1 MSNSAFEQNVIALVW
16 DCDKTLISSYMQEPL
31 FRYFNIDGA
40 KFWAEVNALKAR
52 YGAQGIS
59 VNSDT
64 CYLNHILTYVKAGI
78 FKGLSNKL
86 LREFGKELK
95 FYPGLP
101 DFFGEIKKLIEED
114 PKYMAFDIRVEHY
127 VVSTGFAE
135 TIKGSAIA
143 PYVDGVFGCEF
154 IEDVL
159 QPGFLDG
166 NITLG
171 SIDHKGLQND
181 AVSNVTLGSIDHKG
195 LQNDAVSNVPLGSI
209 DHKGLQNDA
218 VSNVTLGSID
228 HKGLQNDAVSNV
240 TLGSID
246 HKGFQN
252 DAVSNVTLEGGTTD
266 RVQEISQIACA
277 LDNTSKTR
285 YLFEINKGSN
295 KYPETIDVN
304 SSIAREVRRVP
315 FQNMVY
321 IADGP
326 SDVPAFSILNY
337 NGGSTFAVYPKGDVK
352 GFKQVDALRRDGR
365 VQMFGEADYS
375 PATQSW
381 MWLTEKARAIADKI
395 VEVKQ
400 AAIKNSAG
408 APPTHLN

>member
-1 MSNSAFEQNVIALVW
+1 MANSAFEQNIIAMVW

-31 FRYFNIDGA
+31 FRHYNVDGG
-40 KFWAEVNALKAR
+40 KFWQEVNALKVR

-59 VNSDT
+59 VNADT
-64 CYLNHILTYVKAGI
+64 SYLNHILTYVKAGL
-78 FKGLSNKL
+78 FKGLNNKL

-101 DFFGEIKKLIEED
+101 NFFGEVKKLIEED
-114 PKYMAFDIRVEHY
+114 PKYKAFDIRLEHY

-143 PYVDGVFGCEF
+143 PFVDGIFGCEF

-159 QPGFLDG
+159 QPGFLE
-166 NITLG
+166 TAATEAG
-171 SIDHKGLQND
+171 SDPSHCHPEERSDEGS
-181 AVSNVTLGSIDHKG
+181 SN
-195 LQNDAVSNVPLGSI
+195 
-209 DHKGLQNDA
+209 
-218 VSNVTLGSID
+218 
-228 HKGLQNDAVSNV
+228 
-240 TLGSID
+240 
-246 HKGFQN
+246 
-252 DAVSNVTLEGGTTD
+252 
-266 RVQEISQIACA
+266 EISQIACA

-304 SSIAREVRRVP
+304 SSIARASRRVP
-315 FQNMVY
+315 FENMVY

-352 GFKQVDALRRDGR
+352 GMRQVESLRSDGR
-365 VQMFGEADYS
+365 VQMYGEADYS
-375 PATQSW
+375 EATTSW
-381 MWLTEKARAIADKI
+381 LWLTEKARAIADKI
-395 VEVKQ
+395 VATKQ

-408 APPTHLN
+408 APPTHLT

>member
-1 MSNSAFEQNVIALVW
+1 MAQSAFEQNVIALVW

-31 FRYFNIDGA
+31 FRHFNVDGG
-40 KFWAEVNALKAR
+40 KFWAEVNALKVR

-64 CYLNHILTYVKAGI
+64 CYLNHVLTYVKAGL

-114 PKYMAFDIRVEHY
+114 PKYKAFDIRVEHY

-143 PYVDGVFGCEF
+143 PFVDGVFGCEF

-159 QPGFLDG
+159 QPGFLDSPQCHPERSE
-166 NITLG
+166 G
-171 SIDHKGLQND
+171 S
-181 AVSNVTLGSIDHKG
+181 SN
-195 LQNDAVSNVPLGSI
+195 
-209 DHKGLQNDA
+209 
-218 VSNVTLGSID
+218 
-228 HKGLQNDAVSNV
+228 
-240 TLGSID
+240 
-246 HKGFQN
+246 
-252 DAVSNVTLEGGTTD
+252 
-266 RVQEISQIACA
+266 EISQIACA

-285 YLFEINKGSN
+285 YIFEINKGSN

-304 SSIAREVRRVP
+304 STIAREVRRVP

-326 SDVPAFSILNY
+326 SDVPAFSILNT

>member
-1 MSNSAFEQNVIALVW
+1 MTQSAFEQNVIALVW

-31 FRYFNIDGA
+31 FRHFHVDGSR
-40 KFWAEVNALKAR
+40 FWAEVNALKAR
-52 YGAQGIS
+52 YKDRGVS
-59 VNSDT
+59 VNADT
-64 CYLNHILTYVKAGI
+64 SYLNHVLTYVKAGL
-78 FKGLSNKL
+78 FKGLTNRM

-101 DFFGEIKKLIEED
+101 GFFGEIKKMIEED
-114 PKYMAFDIRVEHY
+114 PKYKAFDIRVEHY

-135 TIKGSAIA
+135 TIRGSAIA
-143 PYVDGVFGCEF
+143 PLVDGIFGCEF

-159 QPGFLDG
+159 QPGFLDAAGENSSSGG
-166 NITLG
+166 NGT
-171 SIDHKGLQND
+171 
-181 AVSNVTLGSIDHKG
+181 A
-195 LQNDAVSNVPLGSI
+195 
-209 DHKGLQNDA
+209 
-218 VSNVTLGSID
+218 
-228 HKGLQNDAVSNV
+228 
-240 TLGSID
+240 
-246 HKGFQN
+246 
-252 DAVSNVTLEGGTTD
+252 EGNCSSGEGCG
-266 RVQEISQIACA
+266 EISQIACA

-285 YLFEINKGSN
+285 YIFEINKGSN

-304 SSIAREVRRVP
+304 STIAREVRRVP

-326 SDVPAFSILNY
+326 SDVPAFSILNS

-352 GFKQVDALRRDGR
+352 GMRQVDALRRDGR
-365 VQMFGEADYS
+365 VQMYGEADYS
-375 PATQSW
+375 EATTSW
-381 MWLTEKARAIADKI
+381 LWLTEKARAIADRI

>member
-1 MSNSAFEQNVIALVW
+1 MANSAFEQNIIAMVW

-31 FRYFNIDGA
+31 FRHYNVDGG
-40 KFWAEVNALKAR
+40 KFWQEVNALKVR

-59 VNSDT
+59 VNADT
-64 CYLNHILTYVKAGI
+64 SYLNHILTYVKAGL
-78 FKGLSNKL
+78 FKGLNNKL

-101 DFFGEIKKLIEED
+101 NFFGEVKKLIEED
-114 PKYMAFDIRVEHY
+114 PKYKAFDIRLEHY

-143 PYVDGVFGCEF
+143 PFVDGIFGCEF

-159 QPGFLDG
+159 QPDFLETDVNASPSSDVIASPSSDVIACPKG
-166 NITLG
+166 EAIEAGSATVPEIT
-171 SIDHKGLQND
+171 
-181 AVSNVTLGSIDHKG
+181 
-195 LQNDAVSNVPLGSI
+195 
-209 DHKGLQNDA
+209 
-218 VSNVTLGSID
+218 
-228 HKGLQNDAVSNV
+228 
-240 TLGSID
+240 
-246 HKGFQN
+246 
-252 DAVSNVTLEGGTTD
+252 
-266 RVQEISQIACA
+266 QIACA

-304 SSIAREVRRVP
+304 SSIARASRRVP
-315 FQNMVY
+315 FENMVY

-352 GFKQVDALRRDGR
+352 GMRQVESLRSDGR
-365 VQMFGEADYS
+365 VQMYGEADYS
-375 PATQSW
+375 EATTSW
-381 MWLTEKARAIADKI
+381 LWLTEKARAIADKI
-395 VEVKQ
+395 VATKQ

-408 APPTHLN
+408 APPTHLT